1 MAKIPLQDRSRSG
14 SRGGTDLSSCPAR
27 STELISPT
35 ALPSG
40 KAPFG
45 SSDAFNEKTKMMKRN
60 KTAKPKSKAGQA
72 LSRGAKRL
80 ESDTKKFGRE
90 MRDGMD
96 KDLRKLRTD
105 AKKGADKLKRKTRRA
120 AS

>member
-1 MAKIPLQDRSRSG
+1 
-14 SRGGTDLSSCPAR
+14 LSSRPAR
-27 STELISPT
+27 STGLISPA

-40 KAPFG
+40 NAPFG

-60 KTAKPKSKAGQA
+60 KTTKPKSKAGQA

-80 ESDTKKFGRE
+80 GDDTKKFGRE

-96 KDLRKLRTD
+96 KDLRKLRAD

-120 AS
+120 TS